1 MDQTNIKEAVL
12 KIDGDVDRDIETEG
26 DVQVSGSVR
35 EGVAV
40 RSGGDVHV
48 AGEVGGDVT
57 ALGSVKVAGLL
68 SDASVR
74 SGARLVVDGLVGG
87 EVYGVDGVEVQGAVA
102 VFEGVGAVV
111 GIVSDLGLSAR
122 LEKVRE
128 GVDFCEH
135 DVGRILRT
143 LGLKTVNKE
152 QIQAV
157 FQNTPPHKRKFV
169 IAILKQLNQL
179 VQVRGELYQKQEN
192 YRAQQTEKLMAAE
205 IRFLKNVCDGTRI
218 CFGDE
223 DVTVDRD
230 LDAVTFYLR
239 EDEIKYKSE

>member
-1 MDQTNIKEAVL
+1 V
-12 KIDGDVDRDIETEG
+12 
-26 DVQVSGSVR
+26 
-35 EGVAV
+35 
-40 RSGGDVHV
+40 
-48 AGEVGGDVT
+48 GEVT
-57 ALGSVKVAGLL
+57 ALGDVRVEGLL

-87 EVYGVDGVEVQGAVA
+87 EVYGVDGVEVQGAVGA
-102 VFEGVGAVV
+102 FEGVGAVV

-122 LEKVRE
+122 LAKVRE

-143 LGLKTVNKE
+143 LGLQTVNKA

-179 VQVRGELYQKQEN
+179 VQVRGELHQKQEN

-205 IRFLKNVCDGTRI
+205 IRFLENVCEGTRI
-218 CFGDE
+218 CFADE
-223 DVTVDRD
+223 DMTVDRD
-230 LDAVTFYLR
+230 FDAVIFYLN
-239 EDEIKYKSE
+239 EDEIQHRSLEI